1 MKILITKATS
11 SEAHRLKSKLNADD
25 VLLGDYVELPDFML
39 KSGTMIRLPKP
50 ESDIYTHEMLAL
62 CLDNNITTL
71 YALGNEEY
79 NVLIIAVQ
87 LFNEYGIEILNNTN
101 EL

>member
-11 SEAHRLKSKLNADD
+11 SEAHRLKSKLNPTD
-25 VLLGDYVELPDFML
+25 VLLGDYVDLPDFML

-50 ESDIYTHEMLAL
+50 ETDTYTHEMLTL
-62 CLDNNITTL
+62 CLDNNITKL
-71 YALGNEEY
+71 YAWGDEEY
-79 NVLIIAVQ
+79 QVLIIAVQ
-87 LFNEYGIEILNNTN
+87 LFNEYGIEILNNTH

>member
-11 SEAHRLKSKLNADD
+11 SEAHRLKSKLNRDD
-25 VLLGDYVELPDFML
+25 VLLGDYTELPDFML
-39 KSGTMIRLPKP
+39 KSGSMIRLPKP
-50 ESDIYTHEMLAL
+50 EADTYTHEMLTL

-71 YALGNEEY
+71 YALGDEEY
-79 NVLIIAVQ
+79 QVLIIAVQ
-87 LFNEYGIEILNNTN
+87 LFNEYGIQILNNTH

>member
-11 SEAHRLKSKLNADD
+11 SQAHRLKSKLNAAD

-50 ESDIYTHEMLAL
+50 EADTYTHQMLTL
-62 CLDNNITTL
+62 CLDNGITKL

-79 NVLIIAVQ
+79 KVLIIAVQ
-87 LFNEYGIEILNNTN
+87 LFNEYGIEILNTH

>member
-11 SEAHRLKSKLNADD
+11 SEAHRLKSKLNTAD

-39 KSGTMIRLPKP
+39 KLGTMIRLPKP
-50 ESDIYTHEMLAL
+50 EADTYTHEMLTL
-62 CLDNNITTL
+62 CLDNNITKL
-71 YALGNEEY
+71 YALGDEEY
-79 NVLIIAVQ
+79 KVLIIAAQ
-87 LFNEYGIEILNNTN
+87 LFSEYDIEILNTH